1 MPTVSSIT
9 RQSDMVAQLS
19 HKLFKLDM
27 AAANDSVLVGA
38 SIKVGANFLQSEFG
52 GQPGLTTMVENYTA
66 DKDDFGANLKS
77 ALSNLQKSADDLK
90 NSVQSETVEKVSAEE
105 VEPKTNSN
113 LSAQG
118 EVAKDNVPTQERNNF
133 VSSNQS
139 TKNNFAVRQQQEPT
153 QRVQRDYV
161 KEFAENYLVAD
172 ENKNNSESEEVQ
184 TDNQDGRLN
193 AVQNFVRDYNNATK
207 YLNENSLNRNEDLK
221 NSLNEIGISV
231 NSSGELSVDKETL
244 TNAIQNDSKNVEN
257 ILGSDGLAGQLDK
270 DVERVNRQGE
280 NLFPSIVD
288 YANQKNSNRSESLYS
303 ARNMATAAYSNIS
316 AGHFLNT
323 FT

>member
-1 MPTVSSIT
+1 MPTVSSMT

-52 GQPGLTTMVENYTA
+52 GQPGLTTIVENYTA
-66 DKDDFGANLKS
+66 EKSNFGADLKS
-77 ALSNLQKSADDLK
+77 AISNLQKSADNLK
-90 NSVQSETVEKVSAEE
+90 NSVQSESVESVPAKETE
-105 VEPKTNSN
+105 TNTDTGSN
-113 LSAQG
+113 
-118 EVAKDNVPTQERNNF
+118 
-133 VSSNQS
+133 VSSAKVTEKNTVSVQE
-139 TKNNFAVRQQQEPT
+139 KNNSSQTDLKTQNNSAVRQQHEK
-153 QRVQRDYV
+153 VQHDYF

-172 ENKNNSESEEVQ
+172 KNQNSSENEETQ
-184 TDNQDGRLN
+184 TDNQDEKLN
-193 AVQNFVRDYNNATK
+193 AVQNFVKDYNNATK
-207 YLNENSLNRNEDLK
+207 YLTENSLSKNEDLK
-221 NSLNEIGISV
+221 NSLNKIGISV
-231 NSSGELSVDKETL
+231 SSSGELSLDKETL
-244 TNAIQNDSKNVEN
+244 TNAIQNDSENVES
-257 ILGSDGLAGQLDK
+257 ILGSNGLAGQLDK

-303 ARNMATAAYSNIS
+303 AKNMATAAYSNIV
-316 AGHFLNT
+316 AGHLLNT